1 MSSFLI
7 SAAHKSSG
15 KTTISVGLCAALSAQ
30 GLLVQPFKKG
40 PDYIDPMW
48 LGQASGRDCFN
59 LDPYLMAPEQI
70 TTCYAR
76 HAATAD
82 ICIVEGNKGLY
93 DGLALDGSN
102 SNAALAQLL
111 DLPVVLVL
119 DARGMTR
126 GIAPLIL
133 GYQAFDTRIRIVG
146 VILNQLGGA
155 RHESKLR
162 AVIEHYTNVP
172 VLGAIA
178 HDPRLALVERH
189 LGLMPNHELDDAAQ
203 RVRAMGELIAQ
214 QVDLSQLRQV
224 TQGVAPSQV
233 TTASGHVLPLTQP
246 QPQPQASG
254 TEHIR
259 IGVARDKAFGFYYP
273 DDLLALEQSGAALI
287 PVDTLHDTCLPE
299 LDGLFIGGGFPEMFM
314 PELQANT
321 ALRHSIHAAIESGL
335 PVYAEC
341 GGLMYLARTLRWKDQ
356 TYDMVGAIP
365 ADVVMHERPVGRGYV
380 ELQPTGNAPWA
391 ALSDPGQ
398 ATIRGHEFHYSS
410 LENVSPDLQFAYR
423 VLRGHGVDGQR
434 DGIVYRNVVASYA
447 HLRNG
452 AGCLWA
458 EAFSAFVRSKK
469 ITRRQGNTIAAQ
481 TVQVKGPTVATD
493 VEGYLRNI
501 DDWSEDFA
509 RAQAEAENLELT
521 DAHWQVIG
529 FLRAYYEEHRVQAQV
544 RAMIWH
550 FAKAWGPELGNN
562 HHLHTLFPI
571 GGPQKQG
578 NRLAGLLKTK
588 GEH

>member
-1 MSSFLI
+1 MSGLLI

-15 KTTISVGLCAALSAQ
+15 KTTISVGLCAALSAK

-76 HAATAD
+76 HAAMAD

-178 HDPRLALVERH
+178 HDPRLTLVERH

-214 QVDLSQLRQV
+214 QVDLSRVLEV
-224 TQGVAPSQV
+224 TQGAAPSQQAAA
-233 TTASGHVLPLTQP
+233 TEHAQPLTEP
-246 QPQPQASG
+246 HPQAAP
-254 TEHIR
+254 TLHVR

-273 DDLLALEQSGAALI
+273 DDLLALEQSGAVI
-287 PVDTLHDTCLPE
+287 VPVDTLHDTCLPE

-321 ALRHSIHAAIESGL
+321 ALRSSIRTAIESGL

-341 GGLMYLARTLRWKDQ
+341 GGLMYLARTLQWKDQ
-356 TYDMVGAIP
+356 TYEMVGAIP
-365 ADVVMHERPVGRGYV
+365 TDVVMHERPVGRGYV
-380 ELQPTGNAPWA
+380 ELQATGNAPWA

-398 ATIRGHEFHYSS
+398 DTIRGHEFHYSS

-423 VLRGHGVDGQR
+423 VLRGHGVDGRR

-452 AGCLWA
+452 AGCFWA
-458 EAFSAFVRSKK
+458 QTFVAFVHAKKTARCQSTAIASK
-469 ITRRQGNTIAAQ
+469 
-481 TVQVKGPTVATD
+481 TVQVNGRAVATD

-501 DDWSEDFA
+501 DDWTEDFA

-521 DAHWQVIG
+521 EAHWQVIG
-529 FLRAYYEEHRVQAQV
+529 FLRAYFEEHRVQAQV

>member
-1 MSSFLI
+1 
-7 SAAHKSSG
+7 
-15 KTTISVGLCAALSAQ
+15 
-30 GLLVQPFKKG
+30 
-40 PDYIDPMW
+40 MW
-48 LGQASGRDCFN
+48 LHQASGRNCFN
-59 LDPYLMAPEQI
+59 LDPYLMTPQQI
-70 TTCYAR
+70 TNCFAR
-76 HAATAD
+76 FATGAD
-82 ICIVEGNKGLY
+82 VCIVEGNKGLY

-102 SNAALAQLL
+102 SNVALAQLL

-133 GYQAFDTRIRIVG
+133 GYQAFDSRIRIAG

-162 AVIEHYTNVP
+162 AVIEHYTDVP

-178 HDPRLALVERH
+178 HDPRLALNERH
-189 LGLMPNHELDDAAQ
+189 LGLMPNHELDDSAQ
-203 RVRAMGELIAQ
+203 RVRAMGELVAQ
-214 QVDLSQLRQV
+214 QVDLSRVRQV
-224 TQGVAPSQV
+224 AQSATPI
-233 TTASGHVLPLTQP
+233 ASIPVPQNVLPLT
-246 QPQPQASG
+246 ASRAA
-254 TEHIR
+254 TTPKLAVR

-273 DDLLALEQSGAALI
+273 DDLLALEDAGAVI
-287 PVDTLHDTCLPE
+287 VPVDTLQDPHLPE
-299 LDGLFIGGGFPEMFM
+299 IDGLFIGGGFPEMFM
-314 PELQANT
+314 SELQANT
-321 ALRHSIHAAIESGL
+321 SMRSSIRAAIESGL

-341 GGLMYLARTLRWKDQ
+341 GGLMYLTRTLRWNDRV
-356 TYDMVGAIP
+356 YDMVGSIP
-365 ADVVMHERPVGRGYV
+365 ADVVMHDRPVGRGYV
-380 ELQPTGNAPWA
+380 ELKATGNAPWSA
-391 ALSDPGQ
+391 ASEPTE

-410 LENVSPDLQFAYR
+410 LENIAPELKFAYR

-452 AGCLWA
+452 AGSGWA
-458 EAFSAFVRSKK
+458 EAFAAHVRADIIAQQQSTPAATRTVFVNGR
-469 ITRRQGNTIAAQ
+469 A
-481 TVQVKGPTVATD
+481 VATD
-493 VEGYLRNI
+493 VEGYLKNI
-501 DDWSEDFA
+501 DDWTEGFA
-509 RAQAEAENLELT
+509 KAQAEAEELILT
-521 DAHWQVIG
+521 DAHWQVIA
-529 FLRAYYEEHRVQAQV
+529 FLRAYYEEHQVQAQV

-550 FAKAWGPELGNN
+550 FAKAWGPDTGNN